1 MEGNTAPKTLV
12 TLGHRVVSFV
22 ACFWVRVYLPMSSRN
37 SKISEFLKKMFL
49 NKKIPHSDS
58 KSNYHSP
65 KTVIFK
71 KSPKK
76 NVGSNRK
83 KLNAKRCL
91 DHFVV
96 IQVRTYIIR
105 GLNISGV
112 SWRWFCFSEN
122 KDDAF
127 PTDKQVA
134 MQGLF
139 MGPFKYDPPFVSI
152 HLRTQIIMESHGPS
166 PQKVV

>member
-1 MEGNTAPKTLV
+1 MAMLFFWSVRKIQAIGRWFPFLRQCVAYFQRETKLWVSKRGPFQEVTKEQESPQRHPKSSTPTPLCV
-12 TLGHRVVSFV
+12 
-22 ACFWVRVYLPMSSRN
+22 CVRVN
-37 SKISEFLKKMFL
+37 NISEFLKKMFL

-122 KDDAF
+122 QPKSYRDFHMCLD
-127 PTDKQVA
+127 V
-134 MQGLF
+134 
-139 MGPFKYDPPFVSI
+139 
-152 HLRTQIIMESHGPS
+152 
-166 PQKVV
+166 